1 MKSVDVV
8 IPNYNY
14 GRYLRD
20 CVNSVLSQN
29 VEKLR
34 ILIIDNASSDDSQQ
48 TARDIAAMDSRVE
61 LLLREKNR
69 GPHASFNDG
78 IDWAQSDYFLILC
91 SDDYLTPGALENAVN
106 LMEDHP
112 EVHLTYGSSR
122 FLTTDEALE
131 NTSSLERPHWTI
143 KDGPSFLQDICRSGR
158 NYISGPTVV
167 VRTSVQKQVGHYDP
181 KLTHTD
187 DLEMWLRFALW
198 GSIAAT
204 DAVQAVARV
213 HPFNQSATVSN
224 LRQWSIEFEA
234 AFRSFFKGDGASL
247 DNADELLRLARRAL
261 SDRAYWSAVSLL
273 CRGERGWRDLL
284 LHAVRLRPVAA
295 LLPPVT
301 YLMQRSDAS
310 SLAKASLSALT
321 RRIAKTA

>member
-1 MKSVDVV
+1 MRSVDVV

-20 CVNSVLSQN
+20 CVGSVLNQK

-34 ILIIDNASSDDSQQ
+34 VLIIDNASSDDSRQV
-48 TARDIAAMDSRVE
+48 ARDLAAMDSRVE
-61 LLLREKNR
+61 LLLREKNL
-69 GPHASFNDG
+69 GPHASFNAG

-91 SDDYLTPGALENAVN
+91 SDDYLAPGALKNAID
-106 LMEDHP
+106 LMESHP

-131 NTSSLERPHWTI
+131 NKSALERSCWTI
-143 KDGPSFLQDICRSGR
+143 RDGASFLQDICRSGR
-158 NYISGPTVV
+158 NDISGPTVV
-167 VRTSVQKQVGHYDP
+167 VRTSVQNQVGHYNP

-198 GSIAAT
+198 GSIGAT

-213 HPFNQSATVSN
+213 HPFNQSATVGD
-224 LRQWSIEFEA
+224 LRQWSLEFEA
-234 AFRSFFKGDGASL
+234 AFRSFFNGDGASL
-247 DNADELLRLARRAL
+247 DNAHELLRRARRAL

-284 LHAVRLRPVAA
+284 LHAVRLRPAA
-295 LLPPVT
+295 AFMPPVS
-301 YLMQRSDAS
+301 YLVQRSDAS
-310 SLAKASLSALT
+310 SLIKTSLSALT
-321 RRIAKTA
+321 RRIARTA